1 MSFTSYIKKN
11 YTGIILISY
20 LLPILFAVIVSLA
33 HVVTFWE
40 VTNPA
45 SWAVFL
51 SIAIE
56 VAVLSSIAASR
67 ISNWAWLPFG
77 IVTFIQI
84 IGNVFFSYTNIDTS
98 GSLFANWVELFDPLF
113 NWLGFGTDGDFI
125 VHKRILAT
133 FSGAMIPL
141 ISITFFHFFIRTARM
156 GDNPLVD
163 VSYVDLGSG
172 AAQVDSNLFDSEEP
186 EVSEEPEGV
195 LSDEIIPV
203 KSLEG
208 HMEKEAMIQKWR
220 DLGFIKDTEWPL
232 KDTTETPILEDV
244 KPEIVPVEDPIK
256 VVDPNQTDLFDQ
268 TTKEVK
274 MNTDPEAE
282 AEKDFRAAE
291 KARSDEVKE
300 TEIPIPEPEPEFKDF
315 KLEVK
320 PAAGGKSEVEKKK
333 T

>member
-1 MSFTSYIKKN
+1 
-11 YTGIILISY
+11 
-20 LLPILFAVIVSLA
+20 
-33 HVVTFWE
+33 
-40 VTNPA
+40 
-45 SWAVFL
+45 
-51 SIAIE
+51 
-56 VAVLSSIAASR
+56 
-67 ISNWAWLPFG
+67 
-77 IVTFIQI
+77 
-84 IGNVFFSYTNIDTS
+84 
-98 GSLFANWVELFDPLF
+98 
-113 NWLGFGTDGDFI
+113 
-125 VHKRILAT
+125 
-133 FSGAMIPL
+133 MIPL

-320 PAAGGKSEVEKKK
+320 PATGGKSEVEKKK